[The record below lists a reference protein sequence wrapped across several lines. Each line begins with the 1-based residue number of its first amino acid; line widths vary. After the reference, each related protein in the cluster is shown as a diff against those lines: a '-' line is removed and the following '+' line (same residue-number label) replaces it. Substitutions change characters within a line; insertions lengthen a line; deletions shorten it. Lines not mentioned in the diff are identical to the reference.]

1 MSVLTAR
8 PPAVPAASGT
18 GPRLAAVARR
28 LRPPV
33 GWRYLGGRLLTG
45 LVAVWGAAT
54 LVFFALYSTGNPA
67 LLLIA
72 PDAPPEEAA
81 RLTAQLGFDR
91 PVAVQY
97 VSFLGAA
104 VRGDFP
110 DSLRYGAD
118 PVGIALERL
127 PASLQLGF
135 AGLALGIL
143 VGGTIGYVS
152 ATARSAFWRR
162 VPLSF
167 VVGLDAI
174 PTFFFGI
181 LVTLVFAVNLG
192 WLPATGGTGP
202 AGLVLPALTLAV
214 AFVPAIAR
222 VLRTAVLDT
231 LGADHVRTAR
241 AKGLSR
247 HVLVRRHV
255 LGNSLGPTL
264 SVVGIQAGVL
274 LGGAVVTES
283 IFGWPGIGQLSINA
297 VQNRDYPLVI
307 VCVLVIAV
315 GFVLINLLVD
325 VLAAIA
331 EPRLR
336 S

>member
-1 MSVLTAR
+1 MTATAL
-8 PPAVPAASGT
+8 AVGVPEH
-18 GPRLAAVARR
+18 RLLGRLRA

-33 GWRYLGGRLLTG
+33 GWRYLGSRLLTG
-45 LVAVWGAAT
+45 LIAVWGAAT

-67 LLLIA
+67 LLLV
-72 PDAPPEEAA
+72 PSDAPPEEVE
-81 RLTAQLGFDR
+81 RLTALMGFDR
-91 PVAVQY
+91 PVPVQY
-97 VSFLGAA
+97 VSFLAHAA
-104 VRGDFP
+104 TGSFP
-110 DSLRYGAD
+110 DSIRYGSD
-118 PVGIALERL
+118 PVAVALGRL
-127 PASLQLGF
+127 PASIELGV
-135 AGLALGIL
+135 AGLTVGIV
-143 VGGTIGYVS
+143 VGGLIGYVS
-152 ATARSAFWRR
+152 ATARSPFLRR

-167 VVGLDAI
+167 AVGLDAI

-181 LVTLVFAVNLG
+181 LATLVFAVWLG
-192 WLPATGGTGP
+192 WFPATGATGLS
-202 AGLVLPALTLAV
+202 GLVLPALTLGV

-222 VLRTAVLDT
+222 VFRTSLVEVLQ
-231 LGADHVRTAR
+231 ADHVRTAR
-241 AKGLSR
+241 AKGLPNR
-247 HVLVRRHV
+247 VVVRRHV
-255 LGNSLGPTL
+255 VGNSLGTTL
-264 SVVGIQAGVL
+264 NVVGIQAGVL

-325 VLAAIA
+325 ILAAIA

>member
-1 MSVLTAR
+1 MSVIAARAPATAGAGQR
-8 PPAVPAASGT
+8 AA
-18 GPRLAAVARR
+18 LLARR

-45 LVAVWGAAT
+45 LLAVWGAVT

-67 LLLIA
+67 LLLVS

-91 PVAVQY
+91 PVPVQY
-97 VSFLGAA
+97 VTFLGA
-104 VRGDFP
+104 VLRGDFP
-110 DSLRYGAD
+110 DSLRYGSD
-118 PVGIALERL
+118 PVAVALERL
-127 PASLQLGF
+127 PASLQLGL
-135 AGLALGIL
+135 AGLALGAL
-143 VGGTIGYVS
+143 AGAVIGYVS
-152 ATARSAFWRR
+152 ATARSPFWRR

-167 VVGLDAI
+167 AVGLDAV

-181 LVTLVFAVNLG
+181 LVTLVFAVQLG

-214 AFVPAIAR
+214 AFVPAVAR

-241 AKGLSR
+241 SKGLPHR
-247 HVLVRRHV
+247 VVVRRHV

-283 IFGWPGIGQLSINA
+283 IFGWPGVGQLSVNA

-307 VCVLVIAV
+307 VCVLVISV